1 MFRFPHG
8 LSTRGTHHGMT
19 PNRPLAVVTDG
30 SSGIGFELARQLAA
44 RGFDL
49 IVTAEDHDRLQEAAA
64 RIRAEGA
71 QVETAV
77 ADLRRFE
84 EAERFYTATRVMS
97 RPVAVAALNAG
108 GGHGGAFLETDL
120 LDELEIVDLNVRA
133 TVHLANRFLC
143 DMVYEGEGRVLMASP
158 PAPAT
163 PGPFQAVYDA
173 SRSFLRSFAR
183 ALRAELRGTGV
194 SVTALTPGPAGSTSV
209 HRVGTDG
216 VRLYRQGED
225 DPARMTEQCLDALFS
240 DEDETAAGPA
250 KAEAQQLVG

>member
-1 MFRFPHG
+1 
-8 LSTRGTHHGMT
+8 MT

-49 IVTAEDHDRLQEAAA
+49 IVTAEDHDRLHEAAA

-71 QVETAV
+71 RVETAV

-108 GGHGGAFLETDL
+108 SGHGGAFLETDL
-120 LDELEIVDLNVRA
+120 LDELEIIDLNVRA

-143 DMVYEGEGRVLMASP
+143 DMVYEGEGRVLMTSP
-158 PAPAT
+158 PAPAA
-163 PGPFQAVYDA
+163 PGRFQAVHDA

-183 ALRAELRGTGV
+183 VLRAELRGTGV
-194 SVTALTPGPAGSTSV
+194 SVTALTPGPAEAASAP
-209 HRVGTDG
+209 RAGTDG
-216 VRLYRQGED
+216 VRPGRQRED
-225 DPARMTEQCLDALFS
+225 DPARMTERCLDTLFS

-250 KAEAQQLVG
+250 RAEARQLVG